1 MELIRSIARNV
12 QAAPVM
18 AAGADAHE
26 HIVAFE
32 LDGRSIR
39 LDIGPDQPP
48 CPIRD
53 GDDVIVAGEE
63 QGNAIIGYA
72 YKDLTQGYL
81 GRRSTRRDL
90 AQAGLIIVL
99 ASMFLWYAASA
110 DSELPVFLWTQ
121 RIVFLALGGLL
132 AFLAAANLISIF
144 QKFQAAFLV
153 VRASIDTA
161 RGVARQVTADD
172 GVVRLELDGRRVQLA
187 APNDAVREG
196 DEMVV
201 AGEIAGDVLC
211 VVAYRNLTRAI
222 FGSTWS
228 LWELVFPI
236 LLVGLAA
243 AILGLWWLDGSA
255 EGLDITT
262 VTRWILTVII
272 ALGTMVLAVDRLF
285 RWRLYLD
292 AYRRVKH
299 A

>member
-1 MELIRSIARNV
+1 MELIRSIAQNV
-12 QAAPVM
+12 QTAPVM
-18 AAGADAHE
+18 ADSDDAAHV
-26 HIVAFE
+26 VAFE

-53 GDDVIVAGEE
+53 GDDVIVAGEG
-63 QGNAIIGYA
+63 QGSVIVGYA

-81 GRRSTRRDL
+81 GRRSIQRDMTQVGFVIL
-90 AQAGLIIVL
+90 L

-110 DSELPVFLWTQ
+110 DSEFPVFLWSQ
-121 RIVFLALGGLL
+121 RIVFFALGGAL
-132 AFLAAANLISIF
+132 AWFAADNLISIVR
-144 QKFQAAFLV
+144 KLQAAFLV
-153 VRASIDTA
+153 VRASIDTV
-161 RGVARQVTADD
+161 RGVARQVSADD
-172 GVVRLELDGRRVQLA
+172 GVVRLELDGRRIQLA
-187 APNDAVREG
+187 ARNDAVREG

-201 AGEIAGDVLC
+201 AGEMTGDVLS

-222 FGSTWS
+222 FGSAWS
-228 LWELVFPI
+228 PWELVFPI
-236 LLVGLAA
+236 LLVGFAA
-243 AILGLWWLDGSA
+243 AMLGLWWLDGSA

>member
-1 MELIRSIARNV
+1 MELIRSIAQNV
-12 QAAPVM
+12 QTAPVM
-18 AAGADAHE
+18 ADSDDAAHV
-26 HIVAFE
+26 VAFE

-53 GDDVIVAGEE
+53 GDDVIVAGEGE
-63 QGNAIIGYA
+63 GSVIVGYA

-81 GRRSTRRDL
+81 GRRSIQRDMTQVGFVIL
-90 AQAGLIIVL
+90 L

-110 DSELPVFLWTQ
+110 DSEFPVFLWTQ
-121 RIVFLALGGLL
+121 RVVFFALGGAL
-132 AFLAAANLISIF
+132 AWFAADNLISIVR
-144 QKFQAAFLV
+144 KLQAAFLV
-153 VRASIDTA
+153 VRASIDTV
-161 RGVARQVTADD
+161 RGVARQVSADD
-172 GVVRLELDGRRVQLA
+172 GVVRLELDGRRIQLA
-187 APNDAVREG
+187 ARNDAVRED

-201 AGEIAGDVLC
+201 TGEMTGDVLS
-211 VVAYRNLTRAI
+211 VVAYRNITRAI
-222 FGSTWS
+222 FGSAWS
-228 LWELVFPI
+228 PWELVFPI

-243 AILGLWWLDGSA
+243 AMLGLWWLDGSA
-255 EGLDITT
+255 EGLDITS

-292 AYRRVKH
+292 ACRRVKY